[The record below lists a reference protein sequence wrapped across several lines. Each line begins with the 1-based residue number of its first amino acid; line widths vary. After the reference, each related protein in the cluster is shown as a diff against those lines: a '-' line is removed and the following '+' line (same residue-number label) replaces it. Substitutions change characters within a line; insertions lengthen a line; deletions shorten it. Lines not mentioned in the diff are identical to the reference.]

1 MQDQKKGPERNPR
14 RCLKCPRRTVA
25 GQLPLCEPCFVEKTI
40 EDILDSIS
48 PTHPREQPCPDEE
61 AKPEKVFKVSQK
73 DCRQTS

>member
-1 MQDQKKGPERNPR
+1 MHDRKEGPERNPR
-14 RCLKCPRRTVA
+14 RCLKCPRRAVA
-25 GQLPLCEPCFVEKTI
+25 GHLLLCEPCFIEKTI

-48 PTHPREQPCPDEE
+48 STHPREQPRLDEE